1 MGKKEKSLNQK
12 MAEINSLWN
21 NSEAYVD
28 FMPEREMY
36 YCSDEDHNCNCDSD
50 EFRQLID
57 EIYLHGNT
65 DWLAWELELM
75 E

>member
-12 MAEINSLWN
+12 LAEINSLWDN
-21 NSEAYVD
+21 AETYVE
-28 FMPEREMY
+28 FMPKREMY
-36 YCSDEDHNCNCDSD
+36 YCSGEDCNCDSD

-57 EIYLHGNT
+57 AIYLDENT